1 MGYDFKKSLIL
12 GGLIAIGSDGA
23 VSDEE
28 LQLMNN
34 FLRKNGI
41 TPDEEQRILKEIT
54 PKLGTTIEK
63 GNLFKEVSRN
73 LKGEEKHKI
82 VRSCCALIFS
92 DRNSGENE
100 IKTLKKIGSIL
111 NIPDYTIQSIIDTE
125 KPGLK

>member
-1 MGYDFKKSLIL
+1 MGYEFKKCLIL

-23 VSDEE
+23 VSDQE

-54 PKLGTTIEK
+54 PKLGTVVEK

-73 LKGEEKHKI
+73 LTSEEKNK
-82 VRSCCALIFS
+82 VLQSCCALILS
-92 DRNSGENE
+92 DMQLGEIE
-100 IKTLKKIGSIL
+100 IKTLKKIGAIL
-111 NIPDYTIQSIIDTE
+111 NIPDSTLQSIIDTE
-125 KPGLK
+125 RSRLK